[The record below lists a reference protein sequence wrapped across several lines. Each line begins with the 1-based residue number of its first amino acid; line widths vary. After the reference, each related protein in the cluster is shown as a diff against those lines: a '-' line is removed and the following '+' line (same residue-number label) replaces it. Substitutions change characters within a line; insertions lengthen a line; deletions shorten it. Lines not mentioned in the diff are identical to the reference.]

1 MGTTAILWSLG
12 TIGVLGGL
20 FAGLILLSRMLPVP
34 RPIRILAVVVLWLIV
49 STSICWLL
57 FTRSDAEAARVH
69 NRNIGIP
76 IVYFYFWFLAIIASP
91 IVGGAAACLFRWD
104 DDSNGRS

>member
-1 MGTTAILWSLG
+1 MNTTAILWSLG

-20 FAGLILLSRMLPVP
+20 FAGLILLSRMLPLP
-34 RPIRILAVVVLWLIV
+34 RPFRILGVVALWLIA
-49 STSICWLL
+49 STLVCWLL
-57 FTRSDAEAARVH
+57 FTRADAEAARIH

-76 IVYFYFWFLAIIASP
+76 IVYFYFWLLAVIASP

-104 DDSNGRS
+104 DDRNGRS